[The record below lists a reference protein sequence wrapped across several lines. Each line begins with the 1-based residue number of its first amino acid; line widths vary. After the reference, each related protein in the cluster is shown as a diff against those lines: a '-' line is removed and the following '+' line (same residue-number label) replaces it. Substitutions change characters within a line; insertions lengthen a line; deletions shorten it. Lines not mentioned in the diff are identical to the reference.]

1 MITNLDYKNLR
12 PLNDLKELGEG
23 RYLATG
29 EDPYLE
35 IKNLPKDLIQDIT
48 IELESQAGQ
57 IIEIYWTHSRT
68 QSYSPS
74 LRSSQKLISGAMNTY
89 RFLIDA
95 EKGIKKLRI
104 DPTNAT
110 GSIVIKNI
118 GIFHLTSKEK
128 EKLTTV
134 PPYKNIPKITLKG
147 KSGFLFLINDSNH
160 ELRQHFD
167 LSYHNNF
174 DPELFIKNLNF
185 KKKYCTQR
193 HIQYHFFITPDK
205 SLVCKDFLPFEVRG
219 VKRNYD
225 SIKELVPDFINRVD
239 PNCYFKNDS
248 HINYSGGKILSY
260 CYLNQVDTNLKESE
274 FNQVLDGQI
283 SVVDGFHDGDLTY
296 EKNWSYPEE
305 EKKRY
310 LKEST
315 ITYRNDLLQDKSDVL
330 PEEFKYVGIRETKY
344 YLNPKGFTNLKVLI
358 FSDSSFDF
366 LKDVLSTYFK
376 EILFYWDHWFF
387 NKELIDWYKPDIIFE
402 IRTER
407 FLENMK
413 YEIR

>member
-35 IKNLPKDLIQDIT
+35 IKNLPKDLIQEIT

-74 LRSSQKLISGAMNTY
+74 LRSSQKLIPGAMNTY

-147 KSGFLFLINDSNH
+147 KNVFLFLINDSNH
-160 ELRQHFD
+160 EL
-167 LSYHNNF
+167 
-174 DPELFIKNLNF
+174 
-185 KKKYCTQR
+185 
-193 HIQYHFFITPDK
+193 
-205 SLVCKDFLPFEVRG
+205 
-219 VKRNYD
+219 
-225 SIKELVPDFINRVD
+225 
-239 PNCYFKNDS
+239 
-248 HINYSGGKILSY
+248 
-260 CYLNQVDTNLKESE
+260 
-274 FNQVLDGQI
+274 
-283 SVVDGFHDGDLTY
+283 
-296 EKNWSYPEE
+296 W
-305 EKKRY
+305 
-310 LKEST
+310 
-315 ITYRNDLLQDKSDVL
+315 
-330 PEEFKYVGIRETKY
+330 
-344 YLNPKGFTNLKVLI
+344 
-358 FSDSSFDF
+358 
-366 LKDVLSTYFK
+366 
-376 EILFYWDHWFF
+376 
-387 NKELIDWYKPDIIFE
+387 
-402 IRTER
+402 
-407 FLENMK
+407 
-413 YEIR
+413 